1 MVKQNIPAFL
11 SLFLSRPASALPKG
25 AQWVVAFENL
35 PSRILPGIKKAYQYE
50 PRAQEWQTERA
61 ARAVLSDDYQSSRGC
76 LFCQAIALPG
86 ESVQVNAEGSIKTNG
101 FIRSYVGAG
110 RDDFPKM
117 RMTFLE
123 TNVSFADN
131 FLRGWAL
138 STSNFGMI
146 ARSKSDPLNYRTN
159 LICYKIGTIAPDLPP
174 FILMTMSF
182 YDICCVSVS
191 EEEYNYA
198 PVTSPVM
205 REAQFVYNSYSVNT
219 TTGNSESM
227 LRNNKTIVRKAE
239 IAPPPIPFTPNQVA
253 QTAAVAIQRQMAANA
268 ANLTNPNPAKI
279 ELQPSSETTLQA
291 MAEQAVSLNSNKP
304 ISLFP

>member
-35 PSRILPGIKKAYQYE
+35 SSRILPGIKKAYEYE

-61 ARAVLSDDYQSSRGC
+61 ARAVLSDEYQSTRGC

-86 ESVQVNAEGSIKTNG
+86 EATQVNAEGNIKSNG

-138 STSNFGMI
+138 STSNFGML

-182 YDICCVSVS
+182 YDICCISVS

-198 PVTSPVM
+198 PSTSPVM
-205 REAQFVYNSYSVNT
+205 REAQFVYNSYSVDT
-219 TTGNSESM
+219 ATGNSESM
-227 LRNNKTIVRKAE
+227 LTNNRTLTRKAE
-239 IAPPPIPFTPNQVA
+239 IAPPPIPFTPGQIARSASVDI
-253 QTAAVAIQRQMAANA
+253 QTQMATNA
-268 ANLTNPNPAKI
+268 ANITNPDPAKI
-279 ELQPSSETTLQA
+279 ELQPSSETTLQS
-291 MAEQAVSLNSNKP
+291 MAEQAVDLNSSAP
-304 ISLFP
+304 VSLFP